1 MAFADV
7 VKADAVAVFANP
19 DEFGE
24 SLSYTPDGGPAATVR
39 CVVDRKPAERHAS
52 RDFKSSDLVLS
63 VPNDATDGVTTVA
76 PGKDTVAVAPILGGS
91 TKTYRVIEI
100 LNQDPGMWEILCRSS
115 G

>member
-39 CVVDRKPAERHAS
+39 CVVDRKPAERHPS
-52 RDFKSSDLVLS
+52 RDFK
-63 VPNDATDGVTTVA
+63 
-76 PGKDTVAVAPILGGS
+76 
-91 TKTYRVIEI
+91 
-100 LNQDPGMWEILCRSS
+100 
-115 G
+115 